1 VKPIVYALRALPG
14 GVPDEVSSRVTLRGG
29 EARPDPLERIHQ
41 EGRDAEVLVVT
52 YLDRVDEAL
61 LSGLP
66 AVRQVSS
73 YGVGLNHIELPAT
86 SRRGI
91 TVTNTPDVVTE
102 ATADLA
108 MALLLAAARRVCE
121 GDRLIRAGGWREAA
135 PEFLLGREVTGKTIG
150 IVGFG
155 RIGQAV
161 ARRAAGFGLRILY
174 ASPREAG
181 FPGATRMDLDALL
194 ATSDFVSLHCPLTD
208 ATRDL
213 ISRERIAR
221 MKPGA
226 ILVNTSRGP
235 VVDEEAVAEAL
246 EDGRLFAAGLDV
258 FRNEPQVSERL
269 RRAENAVLTPH
280 LGSGTRETRNAMA
293 RMVWDEV
300 LRRVT
305 GRPPA
310 HPVVI

>member
-1 VKPIVYALRALPG
+1 LKPVVYALRALPG
-14 GVPDEVSSRVTLRGG
+14 GIPDEVSSRVTLRGG
-29 EARPDPLERIHQ
+29 EARPAPRHRVHE

-61 LSGLP
+61 LAGLP

-73 YGVGLNHIELPAT
+73 YGVGLNHIELPAA

-91 TVTNTPDVVTE
+91 TVTHTPDVVTD

-108 MALLLAAARRVCE
+108 MALLLASARRVCE

-135 PEFLLGREVTGKTIG
+135 PEFLLGREVTGKTLG

-161 ARRAAGFGLRILY
+161 ARRAAGFGMRILY
-174 ASPREAG
+174 TSPREAG
-181 FPGATRMDLDALL
+181 FPGATRVDLDALL

-258 FRNEPQVSERL
+258 FRNEPEVPEGL
-269 RRAENAVLTPH
+269 RRAGNAVLTPH

-293 RMVWDEV
+293 QMVWDEV

-310 HPVVI
+310 HPVVV